1 MSIQV
6 VVLYPMFHH
15 VPLHLIIYEG
25 FFKKWGI
32 PKNKGFYCNIYKNG
46 LLQIN
51 ENCWLQV
58 RCNYPQLLKTNQKTN
73 AILLGGDVCVCA
85 TIKSLVWWNPH
96 RGLQGSTHALC
107 HYQPMS
113 DRSCEIQGAHRTFGN
128 GAALSG
134 YTHWNFARAW
144 SQGMSQRNIV
154 VLIDIYM
161 ITYIYIYN
169 VYLLKYNI

>member
-46 LLQIN
+46 LLQIID

-73 AILLGGDVCVCA
+73 AILLGGDVCVCVPLSNPLFDGILTVDCKDQLMPCAITNPCLTDPVKSRARTELLA
-85 TIKSLVWWNPH
+85 TGQRFLVTPT
-96 RGLQGSTHALC
+96 GTLPG
-107 HYQPMS
+107 P
-113 DRSCEIQGAHRTFGN
+113 GP
-128 GAALSG
+128 
-134 YTHWNFARAW
+134 RACPKE
-144 SQGMSQRNIV
+144 
-154 VLIDIYM
+154 
-161 ITYIYIYN
+161 T
-169 VYLLKYNI
+169 